1 MSEGLAS
8 QELESVSKTADS
20 RANQEK
26 DAYAYEE
33 APAYRKF
40 VYDVFLWLLS
50 NIFDCFFRE
59 IRSRGRYKI
68 PTQGPVIFV
77 AAPHANQF
85 IDPVILMGQVKKAV
99 NKRISFLVAEKSL
112 TRKAVG
118 TFARCAMSIGVGRAQ
133 DNLRPAPGKIRVSE
147 ENPRKIIGQG
157 TKFTNGFTP
166 QGLIGLPK
174 SLGNATIESIE
185 SDTVLYL
192 RKEFKQNKP
201 EVRQLLVKGTSFKY
215 APKVDQ
221 KKVYERV
228 FEHLAH
234 DQCVGIFP
242 EGGSHDRT
250 DLLPLKAGVAIM
262 ALGCMSKNP
271 DVNVKIVPCGM
282 NYFHPHKFRSRA
294 VVEFGNPI
302 EISPELVQK
311 YQQSETNRDA
321 VRELLD
327 TISDGLKAVTVTCPD
342 YETLMVVQAARR
354 LYAGQLSAKLPLS
367 LVIEM
372 NRRLVKGYQT
382 YREDPR
388 IQELKEYV
396 LKYNANLR
404 HFNIPD
410 HQVESAKIN
419 FAKNFGLLIFRS
431 LRLLFSLI
439 LALPGIIM
447 FSPIFIIAKIISQNK
462 ARQALAA
469 STVKIKANDV
479 IATWKI
485 LIGMGLAPLL
495 YSVWSGLLTY
505 YFRHSITRNKFV
517 SFAGIYVLCSIVTY
531 SALIIGDNGM
541 DVFKSLRPL
550 YLSVTTPGILK
561 DLQKERRGLE
571 QKITEIINT
580 LGPEL
585 YPGFDGT
592 SLSDKYRYGLT
603 SYDEEEEDRKTSELK
618 RRRLLR
624 KRKESGK
631 QKARRSPE
639 SEAESDALSMLNS
652 DNSLSNI
659 PIFSNVDRRSGS
671 VSSMTSLSSGF
682 EIIEDMTKPDELSGK
697 IAHAVR
703 EKRE

>member
-1 MSEGLAS
+1 MTTKSTMSSEDDI
-8 QELESVSKTADS
+8 QEYV
-20 RANQEK
+20 
-26 DAYAYEE
+26 YEE
-33 APAYRKF
+33 PPTYRKV

-59 IRSRGRYKI
+59 VRSRGRYKV

-85 IDPVILMGQVKKAV
+85 IDPIILMGQVKNAV
-99 NKRISFLVAEKSL
+99 NKRVSFLVAEKSL
-112 TRKAVG
+112 KRKAIG

-133 DNLRPAPGKIRVSE
+133 DNLKPAVGKIKASDD
-147 ENPRKIIGQG
+147 NPRKIIGVG
-157 TKFTNGFTP
+157 TKFSQEFES

-174 SLGNATIESIE
+174 SLGNAVIESIE

-192 RKEFKQNKP
+192 RKEFKLSKP
-201 EVRQLLVKGTSFKY
+201 EVKQLLDRGTSYKY
-215 APKVDQ
+215 APRVNQ
-221 KKVYERV
+221 KKVYHRV

-262 ALGCMSKNP
+262 ALGCMGKHP
-271 DVNVKIVPCGM
+271 EINVQIVPCGM

-302 EISPELVQK
+302 VIPPELVQK
-311 YQQSETNRDA
+311 YQNPETNRDA
-321 VRELLD
+321 VKELLE

-354 LYAGQLSAKLPLS
+354 LYAGHLSAKLPLS

-372 NRRLVKGYQT
+372 NRRLVKGYQM
-382 YREDPR
+382 YRDDPR
-388 IQELKEYV
+388 IMQLKEDV
-396 LKYNANLR
+396 LKYNANLSN
-404 HFNIPD
+404 FNIPD

-419 FAKNFGLLIFRS
+419 FAKNLGLLVIRS
-431 LRLLFSLI
+431 LRLSVSLI

-447 FSPIFIIAKIISQNK
+447 FSPVFIVAKIISRQK
-462 ARQALAA
+462 ASQALAA
-469 STVKIKANDV
+469 STVKIKAKDV

-495 YSVWSGLLTY
+495 YTVWSMLLTY
-505 YFRHSITRNKFV
+505 YFRHSITKNKFV
-517 SFAGIYVLCSIVTY
+517 SFIGIYILCVIVTY

-550 YLSVTTPGILK
+550 YLSITTPGTLK
-561 DLQKERRGLE
+561 NLQTERKVLE
-571 QKITEIINT
+571 EKITEMVNT

-585 YPGFDGT
+585 YPGFDGV
-592 SLSDKYRYGLT
+592 SLYDKYRHGQIAT
-603 SYDEEEEDRKTSELK
+603 DEDEDRITTEL
-618 RRRLLR
+618 RRRKQLR
-624 KRKESGK
+624 KRKERGK
-631 QKARRSPE
+631 QTFRHGTE
-639 SEAESDALSMLNS
+639 TEGESDAISMINS

-659 PIFSNVDRRSGS
+659 PLFSNNGNRSGS
-671 VSSMTSLSSGF
+671 VSSLTSLSSGF
-682 EIIEDMTKPDELSGK
+682 EVVEDMTRTNELSSK

>member
-1 MSEGLAS
+1 MEDPLPSAKKVAGEIAAPDDDIE
-8 QELESVSKTADS
+8 QYV
-20 RANQEK
+20 
-26 DAYAYEE
+26 YEE
-33 APAYRKF
+33 PPTYRKII
-40 VYDVFLWLLS
+40 YDVFLWLLS

-59 IRSRGRYKI
+59 VRSRGRYKV

-99 NKRISFLVAEKSL
+99 NKRVSFLVAEKSL
-112 TRKAVG
+112 KRKAIG

-133 DNLRPAPGKIRVSE
+133 DNLRSASGKIRISE
-147 ENPRKIIGQG
+147 ENPRKIIGSG
-157 TKFTNGFTP
+157 TKFAKEFEP

-174 SLGNATIESIE
+174 SLGNVVIESIE
-185 SDTVLYL
+185 SDTVLYI
-192 RKEFKQNKP
+192 RREFKQTRP
-201 EVRQLLVKGTSFKY
+201 EVKQLLEKGTSFKY
-215 APKVDQ
+215 APRVNQ
-221 KKVYERV
+221 KKVYHRV

-262 ALGCMSKNP
+262 ALGCMGKHP
-271 DVNVKIVPCGM
+271 ETNVQIVPCGM

-294 VVEFGNPI
+294 VIEFGNPI
-302 EISPELVQK
+302 TISSELVAK
-311 YQQSETNRDA
+311 YQNPDTNRDA
-321 VRELLD
+321 VKELLD
-327 TISDGLKAVTVTCPD
+327 HISDGLKAVTVTCPD

-354 LYAGQLSAKLPLS
+354 LYAGHLSAKLPLS

-372 NRRLVKGYQT
+372 NRRLVKGYQM
-382 YREDPR
+382 YRDDPR
-388 IQELKEYV
+388 IQQLKEDV
-396 LKYNANLR
+396 LTYNANLSN
-404 HFNIPD
+404 FNIPD

-419 FAKNFGLLIFRS
+419 FAKNLSLLIIRS
-431 LRLLFSLI
+431 LRLSISLI

-447 FSPIFIIAKIISQNK
+447 FSPVFIVAKIISKKK
-462 ARQALAA
+462 ASQALAA

-485 LIGMGLAPLL
+485 LIGMGFAPLL
-495 YSVWSGLLTY
+495 YTFWSILLTY
-505 YFRHSITRNKFV
+505 YFKDSITKNKFA
-517 SFAGIYVLCSIVTY
+517 SFIGIYLLCTIVTY

-550 YLSVTTPGILK
+550 YLSITTPGILK
-561 DLQKERRGLE
+561 NLQTERKVLE
-571 QKITEIINT
+571 EKITDIVNT

-585 YPGFDGT
+585 YPGFDGV
-592 SLSDKYRYGLT
+592 SLYDKYRSGGFNT
-603 SYDEEEEDRKTSELK
+603 DEDEDRVTTEL
-618 RRRLLR
+618 RRRRELR
-624 KRKESGK
+624 KRKEKGK
-631 QKARRSPE
+631 QTSRQGTE
-639 SEAESDALSMLNS
+639 SEGESDALSMINS

-659 PIFSNVDRRSGS
+659 PLFSNNGNRSGS
-671 VSSMTSLSSGF
+671 VSSLTSMSSGF
-682 EIIEDMTKPDELSGK
+682 EIIDDVNRVDDLSSK

>member
-1 MSEGLAS
+1 MDKPTLV
-8 QELESVSKTADS
+8 QKADS
-20 RANQEK
+20 GASIASE
-26 DAYAYEE
+26 DDIDSYVYEE

-40 VYDVFLWLLS
+40 IYDTFLWILS

-59 IRSRGRYKI
+59 IRSRGRYKV

-99 NKRISFLVAEKSL
+99 NKRVSFLVAEKSL
-112 TRKAVG
+112 TRKAIG

-133 DNLRPAPGKIRVSE
+133 DNLRPATGKIKISE
-147 ENPRKIIGQG
+147 DDPRKIIGRG
-157 TKFTNGFTP
+157 TRFSQDFEP

-174 SLGNATIESIE
+174 SLGNAIIESIE
-185 SDTVLYL
+185 SDEVLYI
-192 RKEFKQNKP
+192 RKEFRQSKP
-201 EVRQLLVKGTSFKY
+201 DVKQLLEKGTSYKY
-215 APKVDQ
+215 APKVNQ
-221 KKVYERV
+221 KKVYHRV

-262 ALGCMSKNP
+262 ALGCMSKHP
-271 DVNVKIVPCGM
+271 ETNVQIVPCGM
-282 NYFHPHKFRSRA
+282 NYFHPHRFRSRA
-294 VVEFGNPI
+294 VIEFGNPI
-302 EISPELVQK
+302 TITPELVKQ
-311 YQQSETNRDA
+311 YQDPAKNREA
-321 VRELLD
+321 VKELLD
-327 TISDGLKAVTVTCPD
+327 KISGGLQAVTVTCPD

-354 LYAGQLSAKLPLS
+354 LYAGHLSAKLPLS

-382 YREDPR
+382 YKDDPR
-388 IQELKEYV
+388 IKKLKEDV

-404 HFNIPD
+404 SINIPD

-419 FAKNFGLLIFRS
+419 FAKNLGLLIMRS
-431 LRLLFSLI
+431 LRLSISLI

-447 FSPIFIIAKIISQNK
+447 FSPVFIVAKIISKQK
-462 ARQALAA
+462 ASQALAA

-485 LIGMGLAPLL
+485 LIGMGFAPLL
-495 YSVWSGLLTY
+495 YTVWSILLTY
-505 YFRHSITRNKFV
+505 YFRNSITRNKFA
-517 SFAGIYVLCSIVTY
+517 SFVGIYILCTIVTY

-550 YLSVTTPGILK
+550 YLSITDPAILK
-561 DLQKERRGLE
+561 ELQKQRRILE
-571 QKITEIINT
+571 EEITLMVNT

-585 YPGFDGT
+585 YPGFDGV
-592 SLSDKYRYGLT
+592 SLSDKYRNGLIAT
-603 SYDEEEEDRKTSELK
+603 DEEEDRMTTEL
-618 RRRLLR
+618 RRRRQLR

-631 QKARRSPE
+631 QITRQSTE
-639 SEAESDALSMLNS
+639 TDGESDALSLMNS

-659 PIFSNVDRRSGS
+659 PLFSNLDKRSGS
-671 VSSMTSLSSGF
+671 ISSITSMSSGF
-682 EIIEDMTKPDELSGK
+682 EIVEDMSKSEGLGAK
-697 IAHAVR
+697 IASTVR